1 MSTNT
6 RIRTEFRKNCSAPSR
21 PEDFFWSAISS
32 SRSTAFATQS
42 PSSLRRNTASTGKM
56 TAAQRN
62 PGLTR
67 GWISAK
73 TSEAAKRCSRVAM
86 PFFRISCAKNSAAS
100 ATMRMR
106 RSIRGRRFRYLRT
119 ARTAMRPN
127 SCWSRGTQRARR
139 QRQLSRQRPSR
150 PASGSCLTRQRG
162 FGFRTAKAASERLL
176 TVTLRFYSARLPGRR
191 SALSKC

>member
-6 RIRTEFRKNCSAPSR
+6 RIQTGCRKSCSAPSR

-32 SRSTAFATQS
+32 SRFTVFATQS
-42 PSSLRRNTASTGKM
+42 PSFSRRNTASTGKM
-56 TAAQRN
+56 TAAQWN
-62 PGLTR
+62 PGLIR

-73 TSEAAKRCSRVAM
+73 TSGAAKRCSQAAM

-106 RSIRGRRFRYLRT
+106 RSIRGRCFLYLRA

-127 SCWSRGTQRARR
+127 LCWLRGMQRARR
-139 QRQLSRQRPSR
+139 QRRLSRPRPSQ